1 MSALRW
7 AIAGVLAFV
16 VSTPVGAED
25 KTVTLPAGQ
34 VDHASLEVEAGTI
47 HFATGDDLFSWLT
60 GSPDDLLRGTQYILG
75 AVDGLSESGVVRRLG
90 STPFQA
96 TTCLP
101 RELTVRQFASIVR
114 QYVGHHPE
122 ARERGAAS
130 LVGQALAE
138 KYPCPARPG

>member
-25 KTVTLPAGQ
+25 KTVTPPGQ
-34 VDHASLEVEAGTI
+34 VDQAALEVEAGTI
-47 HFATGDDLFSWLT
+47 HFATGDDLFSWHRL
-60 GSPDDLLRGTQYILG
+60 PDDLLRGTQYILG